1 MVAGAVISD
10 HEGVIFLAYAK
21 KLPLLDINAEEAK
34 AALLAV
40 EIASSLPP
48 YSHILLEGYSL
59 SMIMAL
65 NNANLCSNWLSAPII
80 DDVVFLLS
88 SFSS

>member
-1 MVAGAVISD
+1 MVAGVVISD
-10 HEGVIFLAYAK
+10 HEGVIFLAFAK

-48 YSHILLEGYSL
+48 YTHILLEGDSL
-59 SMIMAL
+59 SMTMAL
-65 NNANLCSNWLSAPII
+65 NNANLCSDWLSA
-80 DDVVFLLS
+80 LLLMM
-88 SFSS
+88 